1 MGATMTLSITNRPA
15 PAWLTELAHGRDAY
29 EELLGWPVSVQVG
42 DRLLIL
48 AVGQT
53 VEAVTV
59 PASLG
64 AVVRAELGIGPIV
77 ADPDGARWTFLTRPV
92 NRPAELAHERIDVAP
107 RGSYVTVPTDPQ
119 TSSGPGWRW
128 IEPPSPRRP
137 LLPTNAVLRVL
148 RRLAERQ
155 DMAG

>member
-1 MGATMTLSITNRPA
+1 MTLSISNRPA
-15 PAWLTELAHGRDAY
+15 PAWLTELAHGRATY

-42 DRLLIL
+42 DRLLIV
-48 AVGQT
+48 AVGQV

-77 ADPDGARWTFLTRPV
+77 ANPDGTRWTFLTRPV
-92 NRPAELAHERIDVAP
+92 DRPADFSHERIDVAP
-107 RGSYVTVPTDPQ
+107 RGSYVTIPTDP
-119 TSSGPGWRW
+119 TASSGQGWRW

-137 LLPTNAVLRVL
+137 LLPTHAVLRVL
-148 RRLAERQ
+148 RRLAEQQ